1 MNKYK
6 ISIAVFIILFC
17 VKLTYTQNET
27 TVQDILET
35 ASSKVTQ
42 LEDEKDQEVVNMT
55 IDLLVNQGRKTVTRA
70 LDPNFTYT
78 IIVLGDRRINKL
90 KLSSYI
96 QTGKTRDFVDELSS
110 SGPLMVVKPDG
121 FDLYDFTVSVD
132 SFKGSNSAGHF
143 ALIIYHDDPSKK
155 K

>member
-1 MNKYK
+1 MNKLN
-6 ISIAVFIILFC
+6 ITIAVFIIFFSA
-17 VKLTYTQNET
+17 KLSFSQSET

-55 IDLLVNQGRKTVTRA
+55 IDLLVNQGRKTITRA

-78 IIVLGDRRINKL
+78 VMVIGDRRINKINL
-90 KLSSYI
+90 TSYV
-96 QTGKTRDFVDELSS
+96 QTGRSREFVNELSS
-110 SGPLMVVKPDG
+110 SAPVMTIKPDS
-121 FDLYDFTVSVD
+121 FDLYDFIVSVD
-132 SFKGSNSAGHF
+132 SFKGSNVTGHF
-143 ALIIYHDDPSKK
+143 ALILYHEDPTKK